1 MLRTLAGRTGGADDF
16 EVHPV
21 VNRVLLSV
29 CGLERWLLERVDLPF
44 GLSVMAVGEKRA
56 TR

>member
-1 MLRTLAGRTGGADDF
+1 MLRTLVGRTGGADDF
-16 EVHPV
+16 EVPPV

-56 TR
+56 AR